1 MDLVRGRF
9 LAAAGAA
16 LADGAIPRGAFGETV
31 QLPFENGERALVAFP
46 QKRPLI
52 LLTPRPPQLETPF
65 SIFDQG
71 VFTPNDAFFVR
82 WHLPSIPQQLDATA
96 HRIAVAGEVATPLS
110 LSLDDLAK
118 LPAVEISAVNQC

>member
-16 LADGAIPRGAFGETV
+16 LAAGAIPRGAFGETV

-71 VFTPNDAFFVR
+71 VFTPNDAFYVR
-82 WHLPSIPQQLDATA
+82 WHLSVIPQSVDADA
-96 HRIAVAGEVATPLS
+96 HRIAVTGEVTTPLS
-110 LSLDDLAK
+110 VSMDDLAK
-118 LPAVEISAVNQC
+118 M